1 MKNKLSYFQPKER
14 NFREAKLVTPWIMF
28 LVQHAPNTSMEWTE
42 RNLLNSSMQN
52 AFGCLELM
60 VVKQKLLL
68 KRKEKSMSKFAQV
81 ALSFYITFDIE
92 TRYDLSKIVD

>member
-1 MKNKLSYFQPKER
+1 M
-14 NFREAKLVTPWIMF
+14 TPWTML
-28 LVQHAPNTSMEWTE
+28 LVPHALNTSMEWTE
-42 RNLLNSSMQN
+42 KNLLNLRMQN

-60 VVKQKLLL
+60 VVRLNLLL

-92 TRYDLSKIVD
+92 T